1 MSRLS
6 DIASSPMVKEFAVG
20 AAQQAVAPVAEFI
33 APTVNVPTPVGR
45 YKVYSSKNRF
55 RIPNTVRPVGGRAVE
70 LGWTASDATFNCAFN
85 SIDYPVD
92 IQESMASQDIELALQ
107 EASTEAAEVGGLAHE
122 KKVIDSALAAAT
134 AVNKTWDSSADPIK
148 DLDQA
153 VYTVMKAA
161 KYGSLMGV
169 RIVFG
174 ADAFLGLKNHANVRN
189 KFVIVAGGGKA
200 AVPMSAINQGSIGD
214 LIVGSP
220 ETRTSFMVADAAPE
234 GTAENIQFLLSGKIL
249 VFACRPNPTRR
260 DPSFMKTF
268 RLANQWMVPGTYLR
282 DDGRVEVAKFD
293 WSEDVNVTNSA
304 AVVVLNPTFS

>member
-1 MSRLS
+1 MSRLG

-45 YKVYSSKNRF
+45 YKEYTSKNRF
-55 RIPNTVRPVGGRAVE
+55 KIPNTVRPVGGRAVE
-70 LGWTASDATFNCAFN
+70 LGWTASDSTYNCAFN
-85 SIDYPVD
+85 AIDYPVD
-92 IQESMASQDIELALQ
+92 VQEAMASQDIELALQ
-107 EASTEAAEVGGLAHE
+107 EAAVEAAEVGGLAHE
-122 KKVIDSALAAAT
+122 SNVINKAIAALNAS
-134 AVNKTWDSSADPIK
+134 NKTWNAAADPIA
-148 DLDQA
+148 DLDAA
-153 VYTVMKAA
+153 VYSVMKAA

-174 ADAFLGLKNHANVRN
+174 ADAFKGLKNHPNVRN
-189 KFVIVAGGGKA
+189 KFVIVAGGGNA
-200 AVPMSAINQGSIGD
+200 AVPMSAINQGSIGE
-214 LIVGSP
+214 LIVGTP
-220 ETRTSFMVADAAPE
+220 ETRTSFMVADVASE
-234 GTAENIQFLLSGKIL
+234 GETENIQFLLSSKIL

-293 WSEDVNVTNSA
+293 WSEDIKVTNSVA
-304 AVVVLNPTFS
+304 AVLLNPTF